1 METQTDRGS
10 AGGSRERSRRL
21 AELLELIAERRR
33 LSLTE
38 LTEQFGTS
46 AATVRRDLA
55 VLAQQ
60 GLVVR
65 YHGGVRAA
73 QSLPEIPVAL
83 RDTRYEDAKRRIA
96 VAAAARVPRQRHAV
110 AIGGGT
116 TTAGVARELADRPEL
131 TIVTNS
137 LTIATLVAGHPQL
150 KVLMTGG
157 ILRPQSL
164 ELVGLLAESAFS
176 AVNVGVAILGVDGIS
191 AEEGLTTH
199 DETESR
205 TNRAMVAKA
214 QRTIVVADGSKVG
227 KAALAKIADVDQ
239 VATLV
244 TDSSADGV
252 ALDAIR
258 ARGVDVVVV

>member
-1 METQTDRGS
+1 MTAYPEHVA

-38 LTEQFGTS
+38 LTEEFGMS

-60 GLVVR
+60 GLVTR
-65 YHGGVRAA
+65 YHGGVKASQR
-73 QSLPEIPVAL
+73 LPEIPVAL
-83 RDTRYEDAKRRIA
+83 RDARFEDAKRRIA
-96 VAAAARVPRQRHAV
+96 LAAAARIPRQRHGI

-116 TTAGVARELADRPEL
+116 TTAGVARELTDRSEL

-137 LTIATLVAGHPQL
+137 LTIATLVAAHPQL

-157 ILRPQSL
+157 LLRPQSL
-164 ELVGLLAESAFS
+164 ELVGLLAEGTFT
-176 AVNVGVAILGVDGIS
+176 AVNVGTAVLGVDGVS
-191 AEEGLTTH
+191 AAAGLTTH
-199 DETESR
+199 DETEAR
-205 TNRAMVAKA
+205 TNHAMLAKA

-239 VATLV
+239 VETFI
-244 TDSSADGV
+244 TDRSAD
-252 ALDAIR
+252 AAELDAIR
-258 ARGVDVVVV
+258 AHGVEVVVV